1 MCNAGTGEAC
11 PRCESSCVCTSCS
24 GPQASFHTPHRQLP
38 ASRSLRSHRFW
49 GGLWSVGFLGT
60 FFFGYYSFM
69 CKNETGLTYIEHN
82 VSCVG
87 NKMTT
92 FRKDN
97 RCMIYRYHIMIGHH
111 DFSSKIIDRSIIWD
125 TRSAIT
131 YLIPPIGCFSDFG
144 VCFES
149 SWLLIGGGLCLPA
162 LRAAQAILGPRFWP
176 RGACKGFLI
185 KSNPSFSSLS

>member
-1 MCNAGTGEAC
+1 MQCGHWCGLSPLWIFLC
-11 PRCESSCVCTSCS
+11 LYKLLGS
-24 GPQASFHTPHRQLP
+24 ASFFPHTSQATAGLP
-38 ASRSLRSHRFW
+38 FAPISPVLR
-49 GGLWSVGFLGT
+49 GKIWSGGFLAT
-60 FFFGYYSFM
+60 SFFAYYSLM

-87 NKMTT
+87 NKITT

-97 RCMIYRYHIMIGHH
+97 RCMIYKYHIMMLITTLYPKSLI
-111 DFSSKIIDRSIIWD
+111 DASSK

>member
-1 MCNAGTGEAC
+1 
-11 PRCESSCVCTSCS
+11 
-24 GPQASFHTPHRQLP
+24 
-38 ASRSLRSHRFW
+38 
-49 GGLWSVGFLGT
+49 
-60 FFFGYYSFM
+60 M

-131 YLIPPIGCFSDFG
+131 YLMPPIGCFSDFG

-149 SWLLIGGGLCLPA
+149 SWPLIGGGLCLPA

-176 RGACKGFLI
+176 RGACEGFLI
-185 KSNPSFSSLS
+185 SNPLFSSLTLTWVGMLALNWERSKLAMSICIPSCMLSPFVLLQVIAVLCAHTSAVSARWSWTSRRR

>member
-1 MCNAGTGEAC
+1 
-11 PRCESSCVCTSCS
+11 
-24 GPQASFHTPHRQLP
+24 
-38 ASRSLRSHRFW
+38 
-49 GGLWSVGFLGT
+49 
-60 FFFGYYSFM
+60 M

-97 RCMIYRYHIMIGHH
+97 RCMIYKYHIMIGHH

-149 SWLLIGGGLCLPA
+149 SWPLMGGGLCLPA
-162 LRAAQAILGPRFWP
+162 LRAAQAMLGPRFWP

-185 KSNPSFSSLS
+185 SNPLFSSSTLTWVGMLALN